1 MKPKILEQ
9 EAKMNRFKKEV
20 ALKLYFRNQKTR
32 ENQRNAS
39 GYTKVI
45 MQLQPIKP
53 GALLSYQEDI
63 SQPLPRLTIKDI
75 LRQRILNT
83 QLLKRIY
90 RERIEIRKWIE
101 FRPLKILKEIELQND
116 LKATIKALSTNIL
129 NEFEERKKTNEYT
142 L

>member
-1 MKPKILEQ
+1 
-9 EAKMNRFKKEV
+9 MNRFKYETY
-20 ALKLYFRNQKTR
+20 LKFYFKTHNKNESKR
-32 ENQRNAS
+32 IAS
-39 GYTKVI
+39 GYTKGI
-45 MQLQPIKP
+45 MLMQKTNY
-53 GALLSYQEDI
+53 GALLPYQEDMSHPI
-63 SQPLPRLTIKDI
+63 PRLTIKDI

-90 RERIEIRKWIE
+90 RDKIELRKWAE

-129 NEFEERKKTNEYT
+129 IEKEATNAKS